1 MARPQYETQS
11 DRDNEL
17 RAIPMIESALHGV
30 ARKLPDNH
38 FADFV
43 VVDATARV
51 VAYVEFKCRSFRW
64 GDYPTVMLSVSKFS
78 KLVATRD
85 VRVRSFFV
93 VQDSSG
99 EIKAVDLQRADLDYR
114 VEYGGRTS
122 KTRDRRDVEPV
133 VHIKT
138 EQFRTIGHVRQREA
152 DTGEGDT

>member
-43 VVDATARV
+43 VIDATARV
-51 VAYVEFKCRSFRW
+51 VAYVEFKCRSFQW
-64 GDYPTVMLSVSKFS
+64 GDYPTVMLSVSKFA

-99 EIKAVDLQRADLDYR
+99 EIKAVDLQRADLDY
-114 VEYGGRTS
+114 GGRTS

-138 EQFRTIGHVRQREA
+138 EQFRTIGYVRKREA